1 MAEAKKTA
9 ISITENRQMVNFAAG
24 IAPPDLVDLIFD
36 YILAEFPEMAQ
47 RAVVLKEATRKEF
60 SGDTTYIP
68 RRSPTERQKMVNEVL
83 RLFNGRNA
91 TEIARRLNIS
101 RSTVYRLIKTA
112 G

>member
-1 MAEAKKTA
+1 MAETTKPSN
-9 ISITENRQMVNFAAG
+9 IVTENRPMVNFSTG
-24 IAPPDLVDLIFD
+24 LVPPDLVDLIFD
-36 YILAEFPEMAQ
+36 YILAEFPEMAP
-47 RAVVLKEATRKEF
+47 RASVLKEATRREF
-60 SGDTTYIP
+60 SGDTTYIA
-68 RRSPTERQKMVNEVL
+68 RRSASERQKLVIEVL

>member
-1 MAEAKKTA
+1 MAETTKPSN
-9 ISITENRQMVNFAAG
+9 IVTENRSMVTFPGAMVS
-24 IAPPDLVDLIFD
+24 PDLVDLIFD
-36 YILAEFPEMAQ
+36 YILAEFPEIAP
-47 RAVVLKEATRKEF
+47 RAGVLKEATRKEF
-60 SGDTTYIP
+60 SGDTTYIA
-68 RRSPTERQKMVNEVL
+68 RRSASERQKLVNEVL

>member
-1 MAEAKKTA
+1 MAETTKPSN
-9 ISITENRQMVNFAAG
+9 IVTENRPMVTLPG
-24 IAPPDLVDLIFD
+24 GLVSPDLVDLIFD
-36 YILAEFPEMAQ
+36 CILAEFPEMAP
-47 RAVVLKEATRKEF
+47 RAGVLKEATRTEF
-60 SGDTTYIP
+60 SGDTTYIA
-68 RRSPTERQKMVNEVL
+68 RRSAIERQKLVNEVL